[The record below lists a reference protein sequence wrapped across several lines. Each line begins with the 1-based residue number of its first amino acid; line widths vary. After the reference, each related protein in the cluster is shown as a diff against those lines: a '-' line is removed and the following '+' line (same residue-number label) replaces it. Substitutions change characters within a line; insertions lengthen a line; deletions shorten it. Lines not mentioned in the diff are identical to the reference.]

1 MAQAVLSDRSH
12 VSAQDEPKNLYTFKF
27 QVFACLWAIACLFH
41 MANDRVFDNQLHLL
55 VLTIACIYVLTKPSS
70 VFRLIVLMA
79 LQLFEVFKSM
89 PGVSN
94 HWIFTAFVNVTI
106 LSVVIFLMYKRKTF
120 KLDKEQLYLSF
131 APVVRIE
138 VIILYFF
145 VVFHKLNSGFF
156 VPEVSCA
163 SDLYLSQNAYSLLPE
178 TPFFLNLSIWS
189 TIIIES
195 LIPILLCFR
204 KTRLTGIIIGL
215 IFHTIIAFNPY
226 NGFYDFSS
234 MIFAVYFLFTDNF
247 FAQKLK
253 GIYAKVADFRARLK
267 EGLNDP
273 FSFINLGMIVAIFV
287 CGMMI
292 LYALT
297 KEFEDFFRHI
307 FWGIYSLSFIIL
319 ALYVLLSS
327 KGKTTKENVPFFKVL
342 HPAFLL
348 FPLIV
353 FLNGCSP
360 YLGLKTENSFA
371 MFSNLRTEG
380 GISNHYFIPAASQIF
395 RFQDELIE
403 VTGSSDPNLQKF
415 ADNGNLLVFYEFK
428 HLVSLIRPER
438 VEFIRDGKPEKFEL
452 KAAMAGDNDLLHEN
466 PFLIRKLF
474 RFRPIS
480 KGDPQPCVH

>member
-1 MAQAVLSDRSH
+1 MH
-12 VSAQDEPKNLYTFKF
+12 KKKT
-27 QVFACLWAIACLFH
+27 
-41 MANDRVFDNQLHLL
+41 
-55 VLTIACIYVLTKPSS
+55 
-70 VFRLIVLMA
+70 FRL
-79 LQLFEVFKSM
+79 
-89 PGVSN
+89 
-94 HWIFTAFVNVTI
+94 
-106 LSVVIFLMYKRKTF
+106 
-120 KLDKEQLYLSF
+120 DKAELYRSF

-145 VVFHKLNSGFF
+145 VVFHKLNTGFF
-156 VPEVSCA
+156 QTEVSCA
-163 SDLYLSQNAYSLLPE
+163 TDLYLSQNAYSLLPV
-178 TPFFLNLSIWS
+178 TPFYLNLSIWF

-195 LIPILLCFR
+195 LIPVLLCFR
-204 KTRLTGIIIGL
+204 KTRLTGIIVGL
-215 IFHTIIAFNPY
+215 MFHTVIAFNPY

-247 FAQKLK
+247 FAAKFK
-253 GIYAKVADFRARLK
+253 AVYNKVAEFRIRLK

-273 FSFINLGMIVAIFV
+273 FSFVNLGMIVAIFV
-287 CGMMI
+287 CAMMI

-319 ALYVLLSS
+319 AIYVFVSG
-327 KGKTTKENVPFFKVL
+327 KGKSEKENTPFFKVP
-342 HPAFLL
+342 HPVFLL
-348 FPLIV
+348 LPLIV

-380 GISNHYFIPAASQIF
+380 GISNHLFIPAGSQIF
-395 RFQDELIE
+395 NFQDELIE
-403 VTGSSDPNLQKF
+403 ITGSSDPNLQKF
-415 ADNGNLLVFYEFK
+415 ADKGNLLVFYEFK

-438 VEFIRDGKPEKFEL
+438 VEFIRNGKLEKFEL
-452 KAAMAGDNDLLHEN
+452 RAAMANDDDLLHEN

-480 KGDPQPCVH
+480 KGSPQPCAH

>member
-1 MAQAVLSDRSH
+1 MAQAVISDRSY

-120 KLDKEQLYLSF
+120 KLDKEQLYRSF

-156 VPEVSCA
+156 VTEVSCA

-178 TPFFLNLSIWS
+178 TPFFLNLSIWF

-195 LIPILLCFR
+195 LIPLLLCFR
-204 KTRLTGIIIGL
+204 KTRLSGIIIGL

-253 GIYAKVADFRARLK
+253 GVYAKVADFRARLK

-319 ALYVLLSS
+319 AFYVFISS
-327 KGKTTKENVPFFKVL
+327 KGRATKEKDPFFKVL

-380 GISNHYFIPAASQIF
+380 GISNHYFVPAASQIF

-438 VEFIRDGKPEKFEL
+438 VEFIRNGKPEKFEL
-452 KAAMAGDNDLLHEN
+452 KAAIARDDDLLHEN

>member
-1 MAQAVLSDRSH
+1 MAQAVISYTPEFQLK
-12 VSAQDEPKNLYTFKF
+12 DEIKNLSTFKF

-41 MANDRVFDNQLHLL
+41 MANDRVFDNQLHLFI
-55 VLTIACIYVLTKPSS
+55 LTIACIYVLTKPSS
-70 VFRLIVLMA
+70 VFRLVVLIN
-79 LQLFEVFKSM
+79 LQLFEVLKSM
-89 PGVSN
+89 PGISN
-94 HWIFTAFVNVTI
+94 HWMFTAFVNVTI
-106 LSVVIFLMYKRKTF
+106 LSVMVYLMYQQKTF
-120 KLDKEQLYLSF
+120 RLDKAILYKSF

-156 VPEVSCA
+156 TTEVSCA

-178 TPFFLNLSIWS
+178 TPFFLNLSIWL
-189 TIIIES
+189 TIFTEA
-195 LIPILLCFR
+195 LIPVLLCFR
-204 KTRLTGIIIGL
+204 RTRLSGIIIGM

-234 MIFAVYFLFTDNF
+234 MIFAVYFLFTDDF
-247 FAQKLK
+247 FAAKLK
-253 GIYAKVADFRARLK
+253 AAYNWFEGFRKRVK

-273 FSFINLGMIVAIFV
+273 FSLVSLGMITGIFV

-292 LYALT
+292 LFALT

-307 FWGIYSLSFIIL
+307 FWAIYSGAFITF
-319 ALYVLLSS
+319 AFYVLATSR
-327 KGKTTKENVPFFKVL
+327 GRTIKERIPFFKVH
-342 HPAFLL
+342 HPAFLIL
-348 FPLIV
+348 PVIV

-380 GISNHYFIPAASQIF
+380 GISNHYIVPASSQIF
-395 RFQDELIE
+395 NFQDELIE
-403 VTGSSDPNLQKF
+403 ITGSSDPNLQKY
-415 ADNGNLLVFYEFK
+415 ADNGSLLVFYEFK

-438 VEFIRDGKPEKFEL
+438 VDFIRKGKPEKFEL
-452 KAAMAGDNDLLHEN
+452 KAAMATNDDLLKEN
-466 PFLIRKLF
+466 PFIIRKLF

-480 KGDPQPCVH
+480 KGDPQPCAH